1 MTTRRDVSRRTLK
14 LQSVKENG
22 KFAHGE
28 LEEVD
33 PPEQGDQ
40 VVADAH
46 RRLGFRPSRNLPLK
60 REGCVNNKKLLL
72 LLFSFYAPME
82 VNQYQ
87 IPRSIEP
94 GKCAPVFLE
103 EGLYMS
109 FIAKHPTNDLLYI
122 I

>member
-1 MTTRRDVSRRTLK
+1 MSRRTLK

-82 VNQYQ
+82 VPLVAGCWSL
-87 IPRSIEP
+87 I
-94 GKCAPVFLE
+94 
-103 EGLYMS
+103 
-109 FIAKHPTNDLLYI
+109 
-122 I
+122 